1 MSPAERLAISCFVVV
16 AESVGWEK
24 RMQGEYHTGRW
35 LVVIVLIAAL
45 AIWIDLPGTTSF
57 LGREV
62 RIRQGLDLQG
72 GVQVLL
78 EADVPLEDAVALDD
92 MRVARTIIANRVD
105 GLGVTE
111 PVVQL
116 QGERRIIVELP
127 GIQDPDEA
135 VNTIQATALLEFV
148 AGEALLDEGDI
159 VYTTLG
165 AGATV
170 AYEGVDPDTI
180 FGSYETV
187 MTGDMLRDAFVD
199 RGPLGEFVVAFRIKS
214 EAADFFEQY
223 TAANRG
229 EFLTIVLDKRVIS
242 NAVIRDT
249 IRDAGIISGGGDV
262 GFEYLDAQRLAT
274 QLRYGSLPIPFRVE
288 GITSIG
294 PTLGQ
299 ESVQASVRAGTIG
312 VAIVLAFMIIYYRV
326 PGLLAV
332 MALFI
337 YAAINLALYKL
348 VPVTLTMP
356 AITGFLLSTGMAV
369 DANILVFE
377 RLKEELRDGRGLRA
391 ALENAFSRAWTSIR
405 DSNLSTLISC
415 AILHYF
421 GSNFGASMV
430 KGFALT
436 LALGVAINM
445 FTAILVTR
453 TFMRVVV
460 HGYGEWLKS
469 HRWSLGI

>member
-1 MSPAERLAISCFVVV
+1 
-16 AESVGWEK
+16 
-24 RMQGEYHTGRW
+24 MQGEYHTGRW
-35 LVVIVLIAAL
+35 LVVILLIAAVT
-45 AIWIDLPGTTSF
+45 IWIDLPGTSN
-57 LGREV
+57 LIGRDIG
-62 RIRQGLDLQG
+62 IRQGLDLQG

-78 EADVPLEDAVALDD
+78 EADVPPEEPVDLQD
-92 MRVARTIIANRVD
+92 MHVARTIIENRVN

-116 QGERRIIVELP
+116 QGERRVIVELP

-135 VNTIQATALLEFV
+135 VNTIQATALLEFI
-148 AGEALLDEGDI
+148 AGDARLNENDL
-159 VYTTLG
+159 VYTTLE
-165 AGATV
+165 AGATA
-170 AYEGVDPDTI
+170 AYEGVDPALVK
-180 FGSYETV
+180 GPYETV

-199 RGPLGEFVVAFRIKS
+199 RGQLGEFVVAFRIKP
-214 EAADFFEQY
+214 EAADQFEQY
-223 TAANRG
+223 TSAHRG

-249 IRDAGIISGGGDV
+249 IRDAGVISGGGDA
-262 GFEYLDAQRLAT
+262 GFEYQDAQRLAT

-288 GITSIG
+288 GNSSIG

-326 PGLLAV
+326 PGLLASL
-332 MALFI
+332 ALVV
-337 YAAINLALYKL
+337 YALINIALYKS

-356 AITGFLLSTGMAV
+356 GITGFLLSTGMAV

-377 RLKEELRDGRGLRA
+377 RMKEELRDGRSLRA
-391 ALENAFSRAWTSIR
+391 ALENAFGRAWTSIR

-415 AILHYF
+415 AILYYF

-436 LALGVAINM
+436 LALGVVINM

-460 HGYGEWLKS
+460 GSFSEWLRS

>member
-1 MSPAERLAISCFVVV
+1 
-16 AESVGWEK
+16 
-24 RMQGEYHTGRW
+24 MQGEYHTGRW
-35 LVVIVLIAAL
+35 LVVILLIAAL
-45 AIWIDLPGTTSF
+45 TIWIDLPGTSN
-57 LGREV
+57 LIGRAV
-62 RIRQGLDLQG
+62 GIRQGLDLQG

-78 EADVPLEDAVALDD
+78 EADVPPEEPVDPQD
-92 MRVARTIIANRVD
+92 MHVARTIIENRVN

-135 VNTIQATALLEFV
+135 VNTIQATALLEFI
-148 AGEALLDEGDI
+148 AGEASLNENDL
-159 VYTTLG
+159 VYTTLD
-165 AGATV
+165 AGATA
-170 AYEGVDPDTI
+170 AYEGVDPSFI
-180 FGSYETV
+180 KGPYETV

-199 RGPLGEFVVAFRIKS
+199 RGQLGEFQVAFRIKA
-214 EAADFFEQY
+214 EDADQFEQY
-223 TAANRG
+223 TAAHRG

-242 NAVIRDT
+242 NAVIRDA
-249 IRDAGIISGGGDV
+249 IRDAGVISGGGDT
-262 GFEYLDAQRLAT
+262 GFEYQDAQRLAT
-274 QLRYGSLPIPFRVE
+274 QLRYGSLPVPFRVE
-288 GITSIG
+288 GNSSIG

-326 PGLLAV
+326 PGLLASL
-332 MALFI
+332 ALVV
-337 YAAINLALYKL
+337 YALINLALYKS
-348 VPVTLTMP
+348 VPITLTMP
-356 AITGFLLSTGMAV
+356 GITGFLLSTGMAV

-377 RLKEELRDGRGLRA
+377 RMKEELRDGRSLRA
-391 ALENAFSRAWTSIR
+391 ALENAFGRAWTSIR

-415 AILHYF
+415 AILYYF

-436 LALGVAINM
+436 LALGVVINM

-453 TFMRVVV
+453 TFMRVAVDSF
-460 HGYGEWLKS
+460 GEWLKS
-469 HRWSLGI
+469 HRWSLGA